1 MDSAMC
7 GASFWAGQV
16 SRFGL
21 NVPPTPLVDIH
32 TPRAR
37 FRKLVDLLTYSVL
50 SSQALF
56 FFFAVHAWCIFHQWE
71 LSVIVCVQMVR

>member
-7 GASFWAGQV
+7 GASFGAGQV

-21 NVPPTPLVDIH
+21 NVPPTPLVDIR

-37 FRKLVDLLTYSVL
+37 FRKRMDLLIYSVRL
-50 SSQALF
+50 PKIF
-56 FFFAVHAWCIFHQWE
+56 FCGAWCIHQRE
-71 LSVIVCVQMVR
+71 LRV